1 MPVTGFTFP
10 GFSDLR
16 RGDSRGI
23 SLIESMTVIV
33 VILILATVATPVFRT
48 MIVRGREAVL
58 REDLFTLRTQID
70 RFTHDNARGPERLE
84 ELVEKDYMG
93 SVPTDPFT
101 GSNQTWQVETQAANL
116 SIDDS
121 APQGISRESG
131 ESETVCPAFPSSNP
145 ATIPSSLRSFQPISP
160 VKRGKLLHFLRAT
173 LPRWIIGSLAA
184 NDQGK
189 N

>member
-1 MPVTGFTFP
+1 LPVTGFTFS
-10 GFSDLR
+10 GFPDQKR
-16 RGDSRGI
+16 VDSRGI

-101 GSNQTWQVETQAANL
+101 GSNQT
-116 SIDDS
+116 
-121 APQGISRESG
+121 GK
-131 ESETVCPAFPSSNP
+131 TVTS
-145 ATIPSSLRSFQPISP
+145 
-160 VKRGKLLHFLRAT
+160 
-173 LPRWIIGSLAA
+173 
-184 NDQGK
+184 DM
-189 N
+189 